1 MNMKNTIS
9 SFIYK
14 SEEMDLD
21 LVEQAVQNI
30 ANRGFDVAG
39 PAVTPF
45 TLFKYI
51 AREYA
56 EL

>member
-1 MNMKNTIS
+1 
-9 SFIYK
+9 
-14 SEEMDLD
+14 MDLS
-21 LVEQAVQNI
+21 LVEQAIKNI
-30 ANRGFDVAG
+30 IDRGFGAAG

-56 EL
+56 ELEGKSDIANYVKNIQL